1 MMVAT
6 RMSSYKTGTPRFGRK
21 SYAPHDYSCKTSK
34 LSDEELAKYRNGEH
48 GGKKMDDVLTKERYI
63 QLKHDGKTDDEVR
76 ELYKLKQTALAA
88 FKRNNDLV
96 GKFNTHSIRTE
107 SKEKTTT
114 QKVEEETPN
123 IRQEQVLEQST
134 DATKTEHK
142 ETMTEPMDEIK
153 ALKEEIEDL
162 KRELLAV
169 YKMQFDAED
178 EIQMELLALRASH
191 KEELDQCKAHQKTF
205 EQASIEAFREQT
217 KYFRRFML
225 LSNLLKHEWNKKKY
239 NGQELDP
246 YQEAL
251 LELLPH

>member
-1 MMVAT
+1 
-6 RMSSYKTGTPRFGRK
+6 
-21 SYAPHDYSCKTSK
+21 
-34 LSDEELAKYRNGEH
+34 
-48 GGKKMDDVLTKERYI
+48 MDDVLTKERYI

-134 DATKTEHK
+134 DATKTEQQ
-142 ETMTEPMDEIK
+142 ETRTEPTDEMK
-153 ALKEEIEDL
+153 ALQKEIENL
-162 KRELLAV
+162 KRELLEV
-169 YKMQFDAED
+169 YKMQFDTED
-178 EIQMELLALRASH
+178 EMQMDLLVLRATH
-191 KEELDQCKAHQKTF
+191 KEELEKCKAQQRAF
-205 EQASIEAFREQT
+205 EEASVKEFKEHT

-225 LSNLLKHEWNKKKY
+225 FSKLLKHELNKQKF

-246 YQEAL
+246 YQEVL
-251 LELLPH
+251 LEILPH

>member
-76 ELYKLKQTALAA
+76 EMYKLKQTALAA

-107 SKEKTTT
+107 SKEKTLTP
-114 QKVEEETPN
+114 KVEEETPN

-134 DATKTEHK
+134 DATKTEQQ
-142 ETMTEPMDEIK
+142 ETRTEPTEMK
-153 ALKEEIEDL
+153 ALQREIEDL

-178 EIQMELLALRASH
+178 EIKMDLLALRTSH
-191 KEELDQCKAHQKTF
+191 KEELDQCKAQQKTF
-205 EQASIEAFREQT
+205 EQASIEAFKEQT

-225 LSNLLKHEWNKKKY
+225 LSNLLKHEMNKQKY

-246 YQEAL
+246 YQEVL